1 MSVMPVSPISSETWV
16 SETPIEVFVEIAN
29 PLPFKIQVEDI
40 RLWAE
45 PTTVALETT
54 RNSLT
59 LPPSGVPQQL
69 TLYVIPHGT
78 GEVQV
83 NGYRA
88 QVFGVK
94 SLCRVQQ
101 DRACTLFTV
110 LPTLPALR
118 VRPKL
123 LPPPTHGRL
132 TTDQILE
139 LPDLAE
145 PVCLLD
151 GEG

>member
-1 MSVMPVSPISSETWV
+1 M
-16 SETPIEVFVEIAN
+16 EVYVEIAN
-29 PLPFKIQVEDI
+29 PLPFQIQVEDI

-45 PTTVALETT
+45 STTVALETT
-54 RNSLT
+54 RSSLT
-59 LPPSGVPQQL
+59 LPPSGEPQQL

-78 GEVQV
+78 GEVHV
-83 NGYRA
+83 HGYRA

-94 SLCRVQQ
+94 SMCRVQQ
-101 DRACTLFTV
+101 GSSRSAFTV

-123 LPPPTHGRL
+123 LPPPTHGSL
-132 TTDQILE
+132 TTEQIVE
-139 LPDLAE
+139 LPDLKE

>member
-1 MSVMPVSPISSETWV
+1 M
-16 SETPIEVFVEIAN
+16 SETPVEVYVEIAN
-29 PLPFKIQVEDI
+29 PLPFQIQVEDI

-45 PTTVALETT
+45 SATVALETT
-54 RNSLT
+54 QSSLT
-59 LPPSGVPQQL
+59 LPPSGEPQQL
-69 TLYVIPHGT
+69 TLYVIPHRT
-78 GEVQV
+78 GEVRV
-83 NGYRA
+83 HGYQA

-94 SLCRVQQ
+94 SLCRVRQ
-101 DRACTLFTV
+101 DGSQSTFTV

-123 LPPPTHGRL
+123 LPPPTHGSL
-132 TTDQILE
+132 TTEQILE